1 MPKDEKHDFAVT
13 FCGTLMVDQSDCSVV
28 GKNFLVLGIFGM
40 VCD

>member
-28 GKNFLVLGIFGM
+28 GKNFPGSWHFWYGL
-40 VCD
+40 